1 MRGIASQLC
10 FFQVAERRKNEIGAF
25 LLGLFRLA
33 DEISHSDI
41 VYTFFHPLHRDQ
53 KEANIHINKLKGDLD
68 GWSHCRPYFGKYIFA
83 EPKGGHQRKPS
94 TGRICGKVKLSVSY
108 KQDTLLVM
116 VHHIQNLSFTDPSR
130 VSEMVVKFHFV
141 TFFSTLSIKNFGF

>member
-1 MRGIASQLC
+1 M
-10 FFQVAERRKNEIGAF
+10 
-25 LLGLFRLA
+25 GLFRLA

-53 KEANIHINKLKGDLD
+53 KEANIHINKLKGKLNDQKS
-68 GWSHCRPYFGKYIFA
+68 WNNFKNIP

-94 TGRICGKVKLSVSY
+94 AGRICGKVKLSVSY
-108 KQDTLLVM
+108 RQDTLLVM

-130 VSEMVVKFHFV
+130 VR
-141 TFFSTLSIKNFGF
+141 I